1 MSRHQAQKAAR
12 GRTTVAEEMPAA
24 YKDVAGVVGVRP
36 ASAPDRAGSA
46 AR

>member
-24 YKDVAGVVGVRP
+24 YKDVVGVRP